1 MNLLNQILFFVLF
14 MYCVILHEVAHGYAA
29 RISGDDTAYLSGR
42 LTFNPLAH
50 IDPLGTIVLPLLL
63 YIMGSPVLFG
73 WAKPVPINLYKLD
86 SKGLFLVSIAG
97 VFTNFVLSLLLLVLY
112 KFIPW
117 SVLLELS
124 LINFW
129 LMAFNLIPLPPLDGS
144 KILLSFFSFE
154 TRAKVMALDQYGFF
168 IIFVL
173 LALNFFNG
181 YFNLVFKAFMSI
193 ANFIL

>member
-14 MYCVILHEVAHGYAA
+14 MYSVILHEVAHGYAA

-42 LTFNPLAH
+42 LTFSPLAH
-50 IDPLGTIVLPLLL
+50 IDPMGTIVLPLLL

-112 KFIPW
+112 NFIPW
-117 SVLLELS
+117 SLLLQLS

-154 TRAKVMALDQYGFF
+154 TRARVMALDQYGFF

-181 YFNLVFKAFMSI
+181 YFNLVFRVFMSI
-193 ANFIL
+193 ANLIL

>member
-14 MYCVILHEVAHGYAA
+14 MYSVILHEVAHGYAA

-42 LTFNPLAH
+42 LTFSPLAH
-50 IDPLGTIVLPLLL
+50 IDPMGTIVLPLLL

-112 KFIPW
+112 NFIPW
-117 SVLLELS
+117 SLLLQLS

-181 YFNLVFKAFMSI
+181 YFNFVFRVFMSI
-193 ANFIL
+193 ANLIL

>member
-1 MNLLNQILFFVLF
+1 

-117 SVLLELS
+117 SLLLELS

-154 TRAKVMALDQYGFF
+154 TRARVMALDQYGFF

-181 YFNLVFKAFMSI
+181 YFNLVFRVFMSI
-193 ANFIL
+193 ANLIL